1 MRYIVCAAI
10 IVLSLSLVIGCAV
23 NPVTGKREVMF
34 FSDAQEIDLGKNADP
49 DIRWQFGGVYHDE
62 QLAAYVNSVGQRAA
76 AVSHRTGIQYH
87 FTVVD
92 SSIANAFALPGGYIY
107 ITRGLLTMLD
117 NEAQLASVLG
127 HEIGHVTAR
136 HGVKRLQSMLGSN
149 LLLAAAVH
157 VIAGGEDHQQSQ
169 AIIKTVGTVAI
180 GTLSL
185 GYSRANEYQAD
196 ELGTT
201 YAYKAGYSPE
211 GMVQL
216 LGVLKSM
223 HDREPW
229 WVEEYFMSHPSSSK
243 RIEAV
248 NGQIAQIPAEQKKDN
263 LNQTEYKAKTRDLMV
278 AQKAYGH
285 YDKAEVYRKK
295 GQYQEA
301 LTEYDKALKL
311 RSKMAPPHHGIGL
324 VHYAQGK
331 YRSAIDEYKAAVKIN
346 PDYVFAFND
355 MGMAYMSMDRSEEAV
370 SVFTKAIEI
379 YGNFGDA
386 HANLGEAYYKLKQ
399 YSKAVE
405 PLEMAVALNENHPRA
420 HITLGLTYE
429 AVGDT
434 AKAVAEYEKAIMV
447 APDEEYTNT
456 ARQRLGEIKKDG

>member
-10 IVLSLSLVIGCAV
+10 IVLSLLAIGCAV
-23 NPVTGKREVMF
+23 NPVTGKREVML

-62 QLAAYVNSVGQRAA
+62 QLAAYVDSVGQRAA
-76 AVSHRTGIQYH
+76 AVSHRTGIQYY

-117 NEAQLASVLG
+117 NEAQLAAVLG

-136 HGVKRLQSMLGSN
+136 HGVKRLQATLGSN
-149 LLLAAAVH
+149 FLVAAAAHLVG
-157 VIAGGEDHQQSQ
+157 GGEDNRQRQ
-169 AIIKTVGTVAI
+169 AVIKTLGTAAVA
-180 GTLSL
+180 TVSL
-185 GYSRANEYQAD
+185 GYSRRDEYQAD

-201 YAYKAGYSPE
+201 YAAKAGYDPE

-216 LGVLKSM
+216 LGILKSM
-223 HDREPW
+223 HDREPSS
-229 WVEEYFMSHPSSSK
+229 VEEFFMSHPSSSK

-248 NGQIAQIPAEQKKDN
+248 EGRIPQITSGKGRGK
-263 LNQTEYKAKTRDLMV
+263 LNQAEYKAKTRDLMS
-278 AQKAYGH
+278 AQKAYEH
-285 YDKAEVYRKK
+285 YDKAEAYRKK
-295 GQYQEA
+295 GQYREA
-301 LTEYDKALKL
+301 LTEYGRALKL
-311 RSKMAPPHHGIGL
+311 RSEMARPHHGIGL
-324 VHYAQGK
+324 VYQVQGK
-331 YRSAIDEYKAAVKIN
+331 YRPAIDEYKKAVRIN
-346 PDYVFAFND
+346 PEYVFAFND
-355 MGMAYMSMDRSEEAV
+355 MGIAYMSIDRPGEAV
-370 SVFTKAIEI
+370 SVLTKAIEI
-379 YGNFGDA
+379 YGNFDDA
-386 HANLGEAYYKLKQ
+386 HANLGEAYYRLKQ

-434 AKAVAEYEKAIMV
+434 AKAVAEYEKAIKV

-456 ARQRLGEIKKDG
+456 ARQRLGEIKKAG